1 MQEKGRYKMSV
12 NSNHFKLKEVAPYYN
27 ALKKIA
33 FPSLHKIL
41 FLNIAFTILT
51 SIFIFQNLTQSFILA
66 LSFIASS
73 LIADFFSSFILLKN
87 DSLMNLRRNASSSFF
102 TNIVWLTFLLLSF
115 IFKASLQT
123 MFYLGLPIV
132 LALRLLVFLSL
143 SSSKPFNAVAAAFLE
158 PILCFIFVFQILNL
172 SFLKAVLTFLI
183 VTPSIFSYVFLTLKN
198 VEEKGL
204 KSIGFSTLK
213 FFRSF
218 LKSWFNNENSSIEEY
233 LDKIGVY
240 KDIKVSTI
248 SFRRKT
254 DKKLKGVMVISTF
267 HPGPILEVGSSNLP
281 YLIQKELES
290 KFNIVAAVPHGVSGH
305 EANLVSFKEN
315 EKIIKSVIKLLNESI
330 YFDKA
335 SRFLRVEYEKA
346 KASCQAFGDYALE
359 TLTLSPENMED
370 IPLILNHKLTEFG
383 KNYFKDIAIIDAH
396 NSINAMIELSD
407 FDIKRLFNAGVAAIE
422 KASKESKFPF
432 KFGKAKVEF
441 NYTPKQGL
449 GYGGAKIF
457 LIQVKDQLVS
467 YITIDGN
474 NMKSGL
480 REKLL
485 NKMKE
490 LNIEDGE
497 IMTTDTH
504 VVNGL
509 ISAKLGY
516 YPIGEGFNE
525 DEFIEKILKGVN
537 EALKDLEECEV
548 AFNSNFV
555 KVKVFGRNSMENIV
569 NSIYSFAK
577 GISISLIATILL
589 IEAALIF
596 VLKTF
601 PF

>member
-1 MQEKGRYKMSV
+1 MSV

-27 ALKKIA
+27 VLKKIA
-33 FPSLHKIL
+33 FPSLRKIL
-41 FLNIAFTILT
+41 FWNISFTILA
-51 SIFIFQNLTQSFILA
+51 SIFIFRNLTQSFILA

-73 LIADFFSSFILLKN
+73 LISDFSSSFILLKN
-87 DSLMNLRRNASSSFF
+87 DSLMDLRRNMASSFF
-102 TNIVWLTFLLLSF
+102 TNAVWLTFLLLSF

-123 MFYLGLPIV
+123 MFYLGFPIA
-132 LALRLLVFLSL
+132 LTLRLLALSSL
-143 SSSKPFNAVAAAFLE
+143 SSSKPFNIVAAALLE
-158 PILCFIFVFQILNL
+158 PVLCFIFVFQILNL
-172 SFLKAVLTFLI
+172 SFLKSALTFLI
-183 VTPSIFSYVFLTLKN
+183 VIPLTFSYVFLTLKN

-204 KSIGFSTLK
+204 KNVGFSTLE

-218 LKSWFNNENSSIEEY
+218 LKSWFNNENSSLEEY

-240 KDIKVSTI
+240 KDIKVATI

-254 DKKLKGVMVISTF
+254 DKKLKGVMVVSNF

-305 EANLVSFKEN
+305 ETNLVSFKEN
-315 EKIIKSVIKLLNESI
+315 KKIIESVIKLLSESV

-335 SRFLRVEYEKA
+335 SQFLRVEYGKA
-346 KASCQAFGDYALE
+346 KASCQVFGDSSLE

-370 IPLILNHKLTEFG
+370 IPLMLNYELTEFG

-396 NSINAMIELSD
+396 NSINAIIELSD
-407 FDIKRLFNAGVAAIE
+407 FDIKLLFNTGVAAIE
-422 KASKESKFPF
+422 KASKEPEFPF

-449 GYGGAKIF
+449 GYGGATIF
-457 LIQVKDQLVS
+457 LIQVKNQLCS

-480 REKLL
+480 REKIL
-485 NKMKE
+485 NKIKE
-490 LNIEDGE
+490 LNVEDGE

-525 DEFIEKILKGVN
+525 EEFIEKILKGVN
-537 EALKDLEECEV
+537 EALKDLEECEA

-555 KVKVFGRNSMENIV
+555 KVKVFGRNSMENLV

-577 GISISLIATILL
+577 RISISFIATMFL

-596 VLKTF
+596 ALKTF
-601 PF
+601 SF